1 MPNYCDL
8 GALEGFTC
16 GQASDPVGKT
26 GVTVLRFDAG
36 AVAAVDVRGAA
47 PGTRETDLLKPH
59 WANVARR
66 LLAVMQRLHP
76 FEAKCSCRPDKHIP
90 SMLH

>member
-47 PGTRETDLLKPH
+47 PGDSR
-59 WANVARR
+59 NRFV
-66 LLAVMQRLHP
+66 
-76 FEAKCSCRPDKHIP
+76 EAGKFDR
-90 SMLH
+90 